1 MKVFKINKKEFIV
14 AIIMS
19 VVMTAL
25 IIISFFVSEKL
36 ATYLRGI
43 LVGFS
48 FPLFFGITTVNRD
61 KAPIE
66 VIEIKEEKE

>member
-43 LVGFS
+43 LVGFT
-48 FPLFFGITTVNRD
+48 FPLFFGVTTLNRD
-61 KAPIE
+61 KVPIE
-66 VIEIKEEKE
+66 VIEIPEEKE

>member
-48 FPLFFGITTVNRD
+48 FPLIFGITTINRD

>member
-48 FPLFFGITTVNRD
+48 FPLIFGITTINRD
-61 KAPIE
+61 KVPIE
-66 VIEIKEEKE
+66 VIEIPEEKE